1 MSTSVSFLREFE
13 PANTDG
19 RATTKN
25 ASRRAFEAGV
35 EEGRA
40 QAKSEFDQGNR
51 AALDAINGALMTLV
65 ASHDQMRAAAEGEAG
80 RAVAAVVR
88 ALCPLLAERSLA
100 DSVQALV
107 HDSLSDLPRPILI
120 DVSPESFDALS
131 EAMHGDIGSRIELRL
146 NASLLPA
153 SVKICAEEGDIGVDV
168 QGMVNRIM
176 DDVALLERPIHNP
189 TKEVRP

>member
-1 MSTSVSFLREFE
+1 MSSSVSFLREFE

-51 AALDAINGALMTLV
+51 AALDSINGALTAL
-65 ASHDQMRAAAEGEAG
+65 ATSHDQMRAAVEAEAG

-88 ALCPLLAERSLA
+88 SLCPLLAERGLA

-107 HDSLSDLPRPILI
+107 HESLSELPRPVLI
-120 DVSPESFDALS
+120 DVAPESFDALS
-131 EAMHGDIGSRIELRL
+131 DALQGDIGSRIELRL

-153 SVKICAEEGDIGVDV
+153 SVKISAEEGVISVDV
-168 QGMVNRIM
+168 EGMVNRIM
-176 DDVALLERPIHNP
+176 DDVALLERPIHHP
-189 TKEVRP
+189 TKEVSP